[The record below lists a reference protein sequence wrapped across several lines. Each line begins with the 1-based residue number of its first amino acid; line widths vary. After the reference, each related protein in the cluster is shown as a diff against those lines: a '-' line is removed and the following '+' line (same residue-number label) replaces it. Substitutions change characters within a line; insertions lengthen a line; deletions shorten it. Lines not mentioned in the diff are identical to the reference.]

1 MKLFVRLLTSFYAFL
16 LRLYPRQFRE
26 EFRDEMMVVFAAALQ
41 EVKQRGFRS
50 IAVIWLREVRDLPQ
64 SLARAHWHDLNYQE
78 SILMKDYKEPDRTL
92 YLGWVVL
99 TAISL
104 PLAWIFSWVIIY
116 LIMAIVGGT
125 MQVGDH
131 TGPTE
136 DIVGSYIVIP
146 MIGLSLGCLQ
156 WLILR
161 RYLPRMGWW
170 IVATCLGLLL
180 AFGISF
186 NLSGLAHS
194 LGFEIDNDWSILYTM
209 VLLGGSIGLLQW
221 FVLRRYVSRAGWWII
236 ASVAGW
242 ILAVLVVLGM
252 VAVVDSNYS
261 SVFSEISAQAFQYFA
276 VTLMPAIVT
285 SIALWRLL
293 NPTKGGTHQPIFQ

>member
-1 MKLFVRLLTSFYAFL
+1 MKSFIRLLTSFYAFL

-26 EFRDEMMVVFAAALQ
+26 EFRDEMMVVFTSVLQ
-41 EVKQRGFRS
+41 EVRQRGIRS
-50 IAVIWLREVRDLPQ
+50 LAVIWLREVRDLPQ
-64 SLARAHWHDLNYQE
+64 SLARAHWHNLYNRE

-104 PLAWIFSWVIIY
+104 PLAYIFSWAIIF
-116 LIMAIVGGT
+116 LIMAIVGST
-125 MQVGDH
+125 IQVGDH

-136 DIVGSYIVIP
+136 DVVGSYVLLP
-146 MIGLSLGCLQ
+146 MMGLSVGCFQ

-170 IVATCLGLLL
+170 ILATCLGLLL
-180 AFGISF
+180 ALGISR
-186 NLSGLAHS
+186 NLSDLAHS
-194 LGFEIDNDWSILYTM
+194 LDFEIDNDLINSFII
-209 VLLGGSIGLLQW
+209 VLLGGPIGLLQW
-221 FVLRRYVSRAGWWII
+221 FVLRRHVSRAGWWIF

-242 ILAVLVVLGM
+242 ILAVLVVFGM

-261 SVFSEISAQAFQYFA
+261 GTFSEISAHALQFFA
-276 VTLMPAIVT
+276 VTLVPAIVT

-293 NPTKGGTHQPIFQ
+293 NQTRGGVHKPIF

>member
-1 MKLFVRLLTSFYAFL
+1 MKSFIRLLTSFYAFL

-26 EFRDEMMVVFAAALQ
+26 EFRDEMMVVFTSVLQ
-41 EVKQRGFRS
+41 EVRQRGIRS
-50 IAVIWLREVRDLPQ
+50 LAVIWLREMRDLPL
-64 SLARAHWHDLNYQE
+64 SLARAHWHNLNTRE
-78 SILMKDYKEPDRTL
+78 SILMKDYKEPDGIL

-104 PLAWIFSWVIIY
+104 PLAYIFSWAIIF
-116 LIMAIVGGT
+116 LIMAIVGST

-136 DIVGSYIVIP
+136 DAVGSYVLLP
-146 MIGLSLGCLQ
+146 MMGLSVGCFQ

-170 IVATCLGLLL
+170 ILATCLGLLL
-180 AFGISF
+180 ALGISR
-186 NLSGLAHS
+186 NLSDLAHS
-194 LGFEIDNDWSILYTM
+194 LDFEIDNDLINSFIM

-221 FVLRRYVSRAGWWII
+221 FVLRRHVSRAGWWIF

-242 ILAVLVVLGM
+242 ILAVLVVFGM

-261 SVFSEISAQAFQYFA
+261 GTFSEISAHALQLFA
-276 VTLMPAIVT
+276 VTLVPAIVT

-293 NPTKGGTHQPIFQ
+293 NQTRGGVHKPIF